1 MPFEGSAAEKVRGV
15 GSTVEGAA
23 PSTSTQCVV
32 GSHSVATAPGMAEQR
47 PELAD
52 GILVTA
58 GVRSGGLMSCDP
70 GVAVE
75 LLAFNA
81 YVRRTGERMGHLSFS
96 SRGGLERDGVDPLS
110 RG

>member
-1 MPFEGSAAEKVRGV
+1 MPIEGSAAGKAHGAVREV
-15 GSTVEGAA
+15 GSTVTGAVLGTFA
-23 PSTSTQCVV
+23 QGIA
-32 GSHSVATAPGMAEQR
+32 GSHSGATVLGMAEQR

-58 GVRSGGLMSCDP
+58 GVRSGGLMPCDP

-81 YVRRTGERMGHLSFS
+81 SVRRAGEQMGH
-96 SRGGLERDGVDPLS
+96 
-110 RG
+110 